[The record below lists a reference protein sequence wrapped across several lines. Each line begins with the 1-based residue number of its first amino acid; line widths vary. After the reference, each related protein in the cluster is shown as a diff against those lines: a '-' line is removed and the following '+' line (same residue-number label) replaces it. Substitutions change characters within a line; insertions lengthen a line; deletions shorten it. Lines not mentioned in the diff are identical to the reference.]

1 MTALAI
7 NINLTLSEFAN
18 LDANKYYLIGIPL
31 VFIVN
36 RLLAFKYR
44 TSKLQTFFY
53 SAAMI
58 VFGFIGSHWGADI
71 YNWFQKQKGNETMF
85 TRTVFGTI
93 LTVVIVTF
101 VLVMLEK
108 GVRLLIGK
116 LRKKPVKSVLL
127 RDVYDA
133 IQPGALIL
141 IVFTKFRCLYV
152 GCCHGIPW
160 SWGLY
165 SKKIDTIVF
174 PVQIVE
180 ACMTF
185 SILILVW
192 YLSQKRFFR
201 RGMALF
207 MGGGL
212 FCFGRFFL
220 EFLMYYVPED
230 RTCLGHLTLLQCACI
245 LIFVICI
252 GVIVYLYKTYPPD
265 PLPGKLRPIIEKR
278 EAIKA
283 EKQKEKAPRK
293 KQTVSQKKYS
303 KQWQSTKKKY
313 KKKK

>member
-1 MTALAI
+1 MTALCI
-7 NINLTLSEFAN
+7 TLNMSLNTFMNLAA
-18 LDANKYYLIGIPL
+18 DKYYLIGIPL
-31 VFIVN
+31 VLIVN
-36 RLLAFKYR
+36 RIFAHMYR

-53 SAAMI
+53 TVAMI
-58 VFGFIGSHWGADI
+58 AFGFAGSYVGAYV
-71 YNWFQKQKGNETMF
+71 YNWFQKQKGNETVF
-85 TRTVFGTI
+85 VRTVFGTI

-116 LRKKPVKSVLL
+116 LRKKPVKTVLL

-133 IQPGALIL
+133 IQPGAFIL
-141 IVFTKFRCLYV
+141 VMFTKFRCLYV

-160 SWGLY
+160 SWGIY
-165 SKKIDTIVF
+165 SKKIDTVVF

-185 SILILVW
+185 SILIITY
-192 YLSQKRFFR
+192 YLTQTKFFR

-207 MGGGL
+207 LSGGM

-230 RTCLGHLTLLQCACI
+230 RTYLGHLTLLQCACI
-245 LIFVICI
+245 LILTICVGI
-252 GVIVYLYKTYPPD
+252 ILYLYKTKPSD
-265 PLPGKLRPIIEKR
+265 PLPGKLRPWL
-278 EAIKA
+278 EAKLP
-283 EKQKEKAPRK
+283 QR
-293 KQTVSQKKYS
+293 QTVSQKRYS